1 VALNPAAGRRSGGR
15 LACRLMLPALA
26 QALLCVAAWGQALPP
41 VQATGDEPLRGA
53 MERARSGAQPRPAAA
68 CEAGEGSERGQW
80 LRRGEAALAGG
91 LDEAA
96 LLAFER
102 AAAIQ
107 HCADSEMGL
116 VRSFMQTGQYRRA
129 VSFVAH
135 TASAHREVAGGAVLY
150 AWLLHAGGQVPA
162 AGQLLATA
170 QARWPGDPLVEQA
183 RRALQSPAPV
193 PAGALLA
200 APLRAAPYARPPDA
214 SPSARLAAS
223 GMLLAG
229 GRHALVPW
237 PAVAGAAA
245 VWVRDGLGR
254 TRAAEV
260 VHHAPMLG
268 LAVLRLAGEPDRLDR
283 LPWPARDPF
292 PGSQGFAVEYA
303 TPSNAGASWPLLRA
317 GFVGAVRQDWRRLG
331 IDMPPGPR
339 GGPVF
344 DAAGRL
350 IGMAVSATGEGTD
363 LLIPV
368 SVLRRELGAWLPAAG
383 EAELPQ
389 QAAPAVALDEIY
401 ERALPVALQ
410 VLVDPEAP

>member
-1 VALNPAAGRRSGGR
+1 MKQR
-15 LACRLMLPALA
+15 CLPSS
-26 QALLCVAAWGQALPP
+26 V
-41 VQATGDEPLRGA
+41 PLR
-53 MERARSGAQPRPAAA
+53 S
-68 CEAGEGSERGQW
+68 S
-80 LRRGEAALAGG
+80 
-91 LDEAA
+91 
-96 LLAFER
+96 
-102 AAAIQ
+102 I
-107 HCADSEMGL
+107 
-116 VRSFMQTGQYRRA
+116 VQTGQYRRA

-135 TASAHREVAGGAVLY
+135 TASAHREVASGAVLY

-214 SPSARLAAS
+214 APSARLAAS
-223 GMLLAG
+223 GMLLTG

-303 TPSNAGASWPLLRA
+303 TPSDAGAGASWPLLRA

-368 SVLRRELGAWLPAAG
+368 SVLRRELGAWLPAVG

-410 VLVDPEAP
+410 VLVDPGAP

>member
-1 VALNPAAGRRSGGR
+1 
-15 LACRLMLPALA
+15 MLPALA
-26 QALLCVAAWGQALPP
+26 PAVLCVAAWGQALPP
-41 VQATGDEPLRGA
+41 VQAAGNEPLRRA

-80 LRRGEAALAGG
+80 LRQGESALAGG
-91 LDEAA
+91 QDEAA

-116 VRSFMQTGQYRRA
+116 VRSFMQAGQYRRA

-135 TASAHREVAGGAVLY
+135 TASAHREVAGSAVLY

-162 AGQLLATA
+162 AGQLLAAA

-193 PAGALLA
+193 PTGALLA
-200 APLRAAPYARPPDA
+200 APLRAAPYGRPPVPL
-214 SPSARLAAS
+214 PSVRLAAS
-223 GMLLAG
+223 GMLLDG

-254 TRAAEV
+254 TRVAEV
-260 VHHAPMLG
+260 VHHAPVLG
-268 LAVLRLAGEPDRLDR
+268 LAVLRLAGEADRLHR
-283 LPWPARDPF
+283 VPWPARDPF

-303 TPSNAGASWPLLRA
+303 TPADAGAGANWPLLRA

-350 IGMAVSATGEGTD
+350 IGMAAAATGEAGSD

-368 SVLRRELGAWLPAAG
+368 SALRRELGAWLPAGG
-383 EAELPQ
+383 EALQPQ

-410 VLVDPEAP
+410 VLVDPGPP